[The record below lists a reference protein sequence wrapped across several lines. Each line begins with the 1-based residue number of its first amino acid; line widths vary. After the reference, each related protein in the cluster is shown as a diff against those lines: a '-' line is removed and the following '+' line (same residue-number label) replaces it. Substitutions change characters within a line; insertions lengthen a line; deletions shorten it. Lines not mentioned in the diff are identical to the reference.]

1 MTKRFL
7 ACAALAFAL
16 ASTACQAP
24 VQQAAV
30 GLSDADEAAIRAV
43 IEENR
48 QAGLA
53 ADWDTFLT
61 PFTDDAFI
69 LWPNQ
74 PAVVGIDAIRAV
86 TWYRAIE
93 SEKTPIDIIGVGDLA
108 YVRGSYTLLLDF
120 EGAVRDEGKFLD
132 VLRKQPDGSWYFAAW
147 MNNSDLPV
155 EGGEPG

>member
-16 ASTACQAP
+16 ASTACEAP

-86 TWYRAIE
+86 TWYRAME

-132 VLRKQPDGSWYFAAW
+132 VLRKQPDGS
-147 MNNSDLPV
+147 
-155 EGGEPG
+155 